1 MGSETLP
8 YVLFAI
14 ALAYWLNDKGHIAD
28 ADWLLLLFV
37 LIVILC

>member
-1 MGSETLP
+1 MDSGSLP
-8 YVLFAI
+8 FVLFAI
-14 ALAYWLNDKGHIAD
+14 AAAYWLNDKGHIAD